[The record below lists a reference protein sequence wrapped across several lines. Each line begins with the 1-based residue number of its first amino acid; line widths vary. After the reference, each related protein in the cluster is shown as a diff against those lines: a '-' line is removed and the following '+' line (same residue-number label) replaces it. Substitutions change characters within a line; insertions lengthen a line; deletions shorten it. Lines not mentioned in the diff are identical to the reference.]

1 MIRAIATVLIAT
13 TAAAAACASVAPP
26 GPSQSATIPSL
37 DYAVVRIY
45 PHDPDAFTQG
55 LLFHD
60 GFLFESTGRNGKSS
74 VRKVRLETGA
84 VVQRRDVAAMYFAEG
99 LALSGTRLVQL
110 TWQTNIGFV
119 YDVAT
124 FAPQGS
130 FNYTGEGWGLTTDR
144 SRLIMSDGTPQLRFL
159 DPTTL
164 MTTGTVTVKESGE
177 PVRNLNEL
185 EMIGSDLFANVWT
198 TDRIV
203 RIDPKSGAVT
213 AHLDLDRLRSQLP
226 TDREI
231 DVLNGIAYDAEGKR
245 VFVTGKLWPSLF
257 EIKVEG
263 VP

>member
-1 MIRAIATVLIAT
+1 MIRAIATLLIAVV
-13 TAAAAACASVAPP
+13 AAAACASVAPP
-26 GPSQSATIPSL
+26 EPSQSGAIPSL
-37 DYAVVRIY
+37 DYTVVRIY

-74 VRKVRLETGA
+74 VRRVMLETGA
-84 VVQRRDVAAMYFAEG
+84 IVQQREVAPMYFAEG
-99 LALSGTRLVQL
+99 LALWGTRLLQL

-119 YDVAT
+119 YDLAT
-124 FAPQGS
+124 FTPQGT

-144 SRLIMSDGTPQLRFL
+144 TRLIMSDGTPQLRFL

-185 EMIGSDLFANVWT
+185 EMIGSDLFANIWT

-226 TDREI
+226 ADREV
-231 DVLNGIAYDAEGKR
+231 DVLNGIAYDAQAKR
-245 VFVTGKLWPSLF
+245 LFVTGKLWPSLF

-263 VP
+263 VE